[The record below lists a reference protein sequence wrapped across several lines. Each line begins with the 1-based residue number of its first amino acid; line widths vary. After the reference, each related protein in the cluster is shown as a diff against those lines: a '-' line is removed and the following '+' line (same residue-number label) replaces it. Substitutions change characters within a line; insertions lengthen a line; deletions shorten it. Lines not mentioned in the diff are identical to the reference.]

1 MISSAQPS
9 AAALTTATPTV
20 PSGQSAGRPS
30 ADSMVPSVTVAAP
43 RNGPGVAHVSPL
55 DEQPAVVDDRV
66 CWSTVAGLS
75 LIHLAAVV
83 GVIWIV
89 LNPSAATIAL
99 AASLYVVC
107 GMSITA
113 GYHRLFAH
121 RTYRASPP
129 VRWGM
134 LAFGAATF
142 QNSALS
148 WTADHRAHH
157 ADTDGTADP
166 HAVTRGVWFA
176 HVGWLFRRRV
186 ASADVQRVRDLWDV
200 RSIRLQ
206 HRWYPVVAIGI
217 GLLLPTAVASL
228 WGDPW
233 GGLFVAGFLRIAVML
248 QATFCIN
255 SLAHLVGSNRFDSR
269 SSARDSTLTALVTF
283 GEGYH
288 SFHHRFPFDYRN
300 GTRWW
305 QYDPSKWLIWTMAR
319 LRLVNTVRSASPSTI
334 ARAIAATA
342 APPSPVAGE
351 TPR

>member
-1 MISSAQPS
+1 M
-9 AAALTTATPTV
+9 
-20 PSGQSAGRPS
+20 
-30 ADSMVPSVTVAAP
+30 
-43 RNGPGVAHVSPL
+43 
-55 DEQPAVVDDRV
+55 DDRV

-75 LIHLAAVV
+75 LIHLAGVV

-148 WTADHRAHH
+148 WSPTTVPTTR
-157 ADTDGTADP
+157 TRTELLTP
-166 HAVTRGVWFA
+166 AVTRGVWFA
-176 HVGWLFRRRV
+176 HVGWLFRRRRIG
-186 ASADVQRVRDLWDV
+186 DVQRLRDLWDV

-217 GLLLPTAVASL
+217 GLLLPTAVASM

-233 GGLFVAGFLRIAVML
+233 GGLFVAGFLRTAVML

-255 SLAHLVGSNRFDSR
+255 SLAHLVGSKRFGGPR
-269 SSARDSTLTALVTF
+269 
-283 GEGYH
+283 
-288 SFHHRFPFDYRN
+288 P
-300 GTRWW
+300 
-305 QYDPSKWLIWTMAR
+305 
-319 LRLVNTVRSASPSTI
+319 
-334 ARAIAATA
+334 ATA
-342 APPSPVAGE
+342 
-351 TPR
+351 R